1 MEFYFTDRQYNL
13 LGIASTERGRFRIA
27 GEVEAQSTS
36 ASTVALTGN
45 LYFAKKDL
53 KDAIRMCV
61 GEGGNYILYQDD
73 RGIGHFMTIQN
84 TQVDNTGCSINFQA
98 DDAGN
103 DLKNEIVGAYT
114 ATKAMTFAQYFNAFT
129 YDSGWEIGINEIPSN
144 ARTLEF
150 TSEQSSYDRM
160 LEVANDFG
168 VKIYYSF
175 EINGLEPVHR
185 YLNVVNVLGADNHLT
200 LRQGTDISQIVSETS
215 TADLHTSIKAY
226 GATPDG
232 ASQPLNLVGYKW
244 TDSTGQFVLGSD
256 GILRDTV
263 AVRTWSRLRSNSNPA
278 PKSSHLQM
286 VKTYDAA
293 TQAALF
299 QSALADIK
307 TYNHPAI
314 NYTVTMARVP
324 AEVSKGDTVY
334 CEDEAQDLY
343 FSATVLEV
351 DKCYSI
357 PTASTLT
364 LGDFKIEHDQTSTR
378 IKQVADQLKTL
389 EQTAHWYPWTRYA
402 DDDQGTGISSL
413 PLGKA
418 YMAVVWGKTATPSD
432 DPTDYAGNWV
442 KVVGATGKDGADGQP
457 GPAGADGKTPYFH
470 TAWATADGGTS
481 GFSTTDSAG
490 KSYLGVYT
498 DYNQADSTT
507 ASSYSWSL
515 IKGPQGIKGDTG
527 ATGPKG
533 DSGAPG
539 SKDVPMTYVQATQPT
554 GSIVKDSTWWVGD
567 SMKTATALKRWDGS
581 TWVPD
586 TIAQAVLNIKELNAI
601 NINGSVFNGSTFNS
615 TFEKVRPDGAAF
627 TVYGTSTLENG
638 ALATTTYRDSD
649 NSLYTTTQVTPVD
662 IGSASYYGGTKVDEA
677 LLKEGQLYLGTLY
690 KDSASSDPYWEAG
703 TITADQLLM
712 MQRCGSVLWTGVKSM
727 NSDQTITPS
736 ISINKCLTGWL
747 LTWQEYRNGAV
758 TGTGI
763 VNTPLYKNDV
773 IAHSGAGFPVGFVN
787 YDQNAVVKYVYP
799 TTTNIEGNARNG
811 SLNYSK
817 GFVMTKVTAF

>member
-45 LYFAKKDL
+45 LYFAKNDL

-103 DLKNEIVGAYT
+103 DLKNEIVGTYT
-114 ATKAMTFAQYFNAFT
+114 AAKSMTFTQYFNAFT

-299 QSALADIK
+299 QSALADLK
-307 TYNHPAI
+307 TYNHPAV

-442 KVVGATGKDGADGQP
+442 KVVGATGKDGDDGQP
-457 GPAGADGKTPYFH
+457 GPAGDDGRTPYAHIAWAQSVDGKT
-470 TAWATADGGTS
+470 
-481 GFSTTDSAG
+481 GFSTTSADRAT
-490 KSYLGVYT
+490 YLGTCSDFTVDDPTDPSKYT
-498 DYNQADSTT
+498 WA
-507 ASSYSWSL
+507 
-515 IKGPQGIKGDTG
+515 KFVGPQG
-527 ATGPKG
+527 PKG
-533 DSGAPG
+533 SDITSYDSGLTLPSVVAPAN
-539 SKDVPMTYVQATQPT
+539 SQFWLVDTNNIAIKFYKST
-554 GSIVKDSTWWVGD
+554 GSAWVEQQI
-567 SMKTATALKRWDGS
+567 SAS
-581 TWVPD
+581 
-586 TIAQAVLNIKELNAI
+586 AI
-601 NINGSVFNGSTFNS
+601 NAATFNGLSFNGVTFNGSVF
-615 TFEKVRPDGAAF
+615 
-627 TVYGTSTLENG
+627 
-638 ALATTTYRDSD
+638 TTTNTFTDTMRSPTAI
-649 NSLYTTTQVTPVD
+649 TTTQTLDKNGYILTSKFRDLNDSNDYVSVTQIDVFGEIITSVYLASDYDPNAAYSKAKAGVMFD
-662 IGSASYYGGTKVDEA
+662 PRTATMGMTQNYGAIGGSLDAT
-677 LLKEGQLYLGTLY
+677 QLA
-690 KDSASSDPYWEAG
+690 KMNA
-703 TITADQLLM
+703 
-712 MQRCGSVLWTGVKSM
+712 CGSVLWTGVNSM
-727 NSDQTITPS
+727 NGAQTITPS
-736 ISINKCLTGWL
+736 ISIDKCLTGWL
-747 LTWQEYRNGAV
+747 LTWQEYKNGAV

-773 IAHSGAGFPVGFVN
+773 IAHSGAGFPLGFVN

-799 TTTNIEGNARNG
+799 TTTQIKGNDRNG
-811 SLNYSK
+811 SLDYSK
-817 GFVMTKVTAF
+817 GFVLTKVTAF